1 MALTRGPII
10 RGRHC
15 GRPRIITDGN
25 TKRVTIPSSPPPS
38 SSIHCETLT
47 MIDSNI
53 REDFSWKGGEERREK
68 ERFWQGREKREF
80 HLEERG
86 KVSISF
92 VVNKLNERRK

>member
-15 GRPRIITDGN
+15 GRPPIITDGN
-25 TKRVTIPSSPPPS
+25 TKRVTIPSSPP
-38 SSIHCETLT
+38 SILCET
-47 MIDSNI
+47 MIDS
-53 REDFSWKGGEERREK
+53 RGFFLEGERGAVRREK

-80 HLEERG
+80 HQEERG

-92 VVNKLNERRK
+92 RDRLS